1 MNIALVS
8 AFDYSVD
15 GGVKNHV
22 QELSLQLTSFGHN
35 VDIIAPCSKPNE
47 QYEKNFI
54 PLGKP
59 IPIHTGGSI
68 ARVSIDFRLK
78 YEVQEYLSKK
88 NVDIIHLH
96 QPFSGLLTA
105 YFISESSSKKIA
117 TFHAYGSPWLYRIG
131 GAKLAKPYF
140 EKLDGLIAVSEPARS
155 FISNYF
161 PGDYTV
167 IPNGV
172 NLKKFKPQVNSIPQ
186 YNDHKINILFVGRME
201 KRKGL
206 RYLLKAYA
214 SLRWKYQNIRL
225 IIVGSEELDAEC
237 NKIINEHS
245 LHDIVITG
253 PVSEEKKL
261 EYFSSADIFCTPATG
276 QESFG
281 IVLLEAM
288 ASNIPIIA
296 TNIDGY
302 ASVVTNQKEAL
313 LVSPKD
319 HLSLEHAIIQIIE
332 NPELKLALIENA
344 SKKVKNFE
352 WNKVAK
358 RILEFY
364 EKTLQKSG

>member
-1 MNIALVS
+1 MNIALIS

-22 QELSLQLTSFGHN
+22 QELSLQLTTSGHN
-35 VDIIAPCSKPNE
+35 VDIIAPCSNPNE

-54 PLGKP
+54 PLGRP

-88 NVDIIHLH
+88 SIDIIHLH

-117 TFHAYGSPWLYRIG
+117 TFHAYGSPWPYRIG

-140 EKLDGLIAVSEPARS
+140 EKLDGLIAVSEPARH
-155 FISNYF
+155 FISAYF
-161 PGDYTV
+161 PGNYRV

-172 NLKKFKPQVNSIPQ
+172 NLKKFKPQADSISE
-186 YNDHKINILFVGRME
+186 YKDDKINILFVGRME

-214 SLRWKYQNIRL
+214 SLRWKYQNLRL

-237 NKIINEHS
+237 NRIINEHN
-245 LHDIVITG
+245 LHDIMITG

-261 EYFSSADIFCTPATG
+261 QYFSFADIFCTPATG

-302 ASVVTNQKEAL
+302 ASVVTDQKEAL
-313 LVSPKD
+313 LVPPKN
-319 HLSLEHAIIQIIE
+319 HLALEEAIIKIIE
-332 NPELKLALIENA
+332 NPKMKLNLIKNA
-344 SKKVKNFE
+344 STKVKLFE
-352 WNKVAK
+352 WTKVAQ
-358 RILEFY
+358 RIMDFY
-364 EKTLQKSG
+364 QEILQKSD

>member
-1 MNIALVS
+1 MNITLVS

-22 QELSLQLTSFGHN
+22 QELSLQLTTSGHN
-35 VDIIAPCSKPNE
+35 VDIIAPCSNPNE

-54 PLGKP
+54 PLGRP

-88 NVDIIHLH
+88 SIDIIHLH

-117 TFHAYGSPWLYRIG
+117 TFHAYGSPWPYRIG

-140 EKLDGLIAVSEPARS
+140 EKLDGLIAVSEPARH
-155 FISNYF
+155 FISAYF
-161 PGDYTV
+161 PGNYRV

-172 NLKKFKPQVNSIPQ
+172 NLKKFKPQADSISE
-186 YNDHKINILFVGRME
+186 YKDDKINILFVGRME

-214 SLRWKYQNIRL
+214 SLRWKYQNLRL

-237 NKIINEHS
+237 NRIINEHN
-245 LHDIVITG
+245 LHDIMITG

-261 EYFSSADIFCTPATG
+261 QYFSFADIFCTPATG

-302 ASVVTNQKEAL
+302 ASVVTDQKEAL
-313 LVSPKD
+313 LVPPKN
-319 HLSLEHAIIQIIE
+319 HLALEEAIIKIIE
-332 NPELKLALIENA
+332 NPKMKLNLIKNA
-344 SKKVKNFE
+344 STKVKLFE
-352 WNKVAK
+352 WTKVAQ
-358 RILEFY
+358 RIMDFY
-364 EKTLQKSG
+364 QEILQKSD